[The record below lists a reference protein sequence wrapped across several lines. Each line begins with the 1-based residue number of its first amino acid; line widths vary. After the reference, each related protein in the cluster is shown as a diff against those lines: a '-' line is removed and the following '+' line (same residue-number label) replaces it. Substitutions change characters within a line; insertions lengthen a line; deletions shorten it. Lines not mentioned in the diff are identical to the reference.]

1 MYYNKKRYKMKD
13 KLLCRIELVKNHI
26 EKDNKYVSKQIL
38 NNDDIILQNQL
49 IIMETLLEILKK

>member
-1 MYYNKKRYKMKD
+1 MRD
-13 KLLCRIELVKNHI
+13 KLLCRIELIKNHI

-49 IIMETLLEILKK
+49 IIMESLVEILKK